1 MKNLDITR
9 YLINISALAVHMF
22 AILSLS
28 TADAGIIGFSIYSFV
43 IGLFCGDCNTLNF
56 YRRNNLKSKNRAFLS
71 ERLII
76 GIICI
81 LIVFL
86 AGIHISI
93 IYIFFG
99 FLIGLLFPQ
108 GRISEEKTFTKI
120 ILDGGI
126 LKIFLS
132 GSVILFN
139 LNIIANEVLLIL
151 STGSIYIAILIYN
164 FNNRMVVIKLNNFN
178 FYDFK
183 SLCYSA
189 LISVPIQIYTSVG
202 ALIYFSYNANPNLG
216 LFYQTEKLLR
226 GLGAT
231 VVALQSSSMSK
242 ISNMN
247 SVSLAVIYVR
257 NLLLKYILF
266 STLLAFMFY
275 SAGQYIFNFFN
286 IVVFDF
292 NYKNSLLL
300 YFCCTSMYI
309 TNLIGIQFLSI
320 YKYTLTFIG
329 SVVFAAI
336 VFLILN
342 QFYSDPIFLISLSE
356 VSVGVFQI
364 ASLYVIL
371 RLIKLKKM

>member
-1 MKNLDITR
+1 MRNLDITR
-9 YLINISALAVHMF
+9 YFINISALAAHMF

-28 TADAGIIGFSIYSFV
+28 IDDAGIIGFSIYSFV

-56 YRRNNLKSKNRAFLS
+56 YRRNNIESKNRAFLS

-76 GIICI
+76 GVICL

-86 AGIHISI
+86 AGIRTST

-99 FLIGLLFPQ
+99 FLVGLFFPQ
-108 GRISEEKTFTKI
+108 GRISQEQIFTKI
-120 ILDGGI
+120 ILYGGI
-126 LKIFLS
+126 LKILLS
-132 GSVILFN
+132 GSVIIFN
-139 LNIIANEVLLIL
+139 LNIIANELLLIL
-151 STGSIYIAILIYN
+151 STASIYIAILIYN
-164 FNNRMVVIKLNNFN
+164 LNKGMIVIKFNNFN

-202 ALIYFSYNANPNLG
+202 ALIYFSYNASPNLG

-242 ISNMN
+242 ISDMN
-247 SVSLAVIYVR
+247 SAPLAIIYVR

-266 STLLAFMFY
+266 STFLAFMFF

-286 IVVFDF
+286 ILVFDF
-292 NYKNSLLL
+292 NYKNLLLL
-300 YFCCTSMYI
+300 YLCCTAMYI

-336 VFLILN
+336 TFLILN

-356 VSVGVFQI
+356 LSVGIYQI

-371 RLIKLKKM
+371 RRVRFKTI

>member
-9 YLINISALAVHMF
+9 YFINISALAVHMF

-28 TADAGIIGFSIYSFV
+28 IDDAGIIGFSIYSFV

-56 YRRNNLKSKNRAFLS
+56 YRRNNIDSKNRAFLS
-71 ERLII
+71 ERSII
-76 GIICI
+76 GVICI

-86 AGIHISI
+86 AGISISF

-99 FLIGLLFPQ
+99 FLVGLFFPQ
-108 GRISEEKTFTKI
+108 GRISHEQTFTKI
-120 ILDGGI
+120 ILHGGI
-126 LKIFLS
+126 LKILLS

-139 LNIIANEVLLIL
+139 LNIIVNELLLIL
-151 STGSIYIAILIYN
+151 STASIYIAILIYN
-164 FNNRMVVIKLNNFN
+164 LSKGMIFIKFNNFN

-183 SLCYSA
+183 SLCYSG

-202 ALIYFSYNANPNLG
+202 ALIYFSYNASPNLG

-231 VVALQSSSMSK
+231 VVSLQSSSMSK
-242 ISNMN
+242 ISDMN
-247 SVSLAVIYVR
+247 SVSLAAIYVR

-266 STLLAFMFY
+266 STLLVFMFY

-286 IVVFDF
+286 IIVFDF

-300 YFCCTSMYI
+300 YLCSTAMYL
-309 TNLIGIQFLSI
+309 TNLIGIQFLSV

-336 VFLILN
+336 TFLILN
-342 QFYSDPIFLISLSE
+342 QFYSDPIFLISISE
-356 VSVGVFQI
+356 LSVGIYQI
-364 ASLYVIL
+364 VSLYVIL
-371 RLIKLKKM
+371 RLIRFKII

>member
-1 MKNLDITR
+1 MQNLDITR
-9 YLINISALAVHMF
+9 YIINIGALAVHMF
-22 AILSLS
+22 AILSLN
-28 TADAGIIGFSIYSFV
+28 TDDAGVIGFSIYSFV

-56 YRRNNLKSKNRAFLS
+56 YRRNNIESKNRAFLS

-76 GIICI
+76 GVICI

-86 AGIHISI
+86 GGIRISI
-93 IYIFFG
+93 SYLFFG

-108 GRISEEKTFTKI
+108 GRISEKQTFTKI
-120 ILDGGI
+120 ILRGGI
-126 LKIFLS
+126 LKIILS
-132 GSVILFN
+132 GSVILFD
-139 LNIIANEVLLIL
+139 LYISVNELLLVL
-151 STGSIYIAILIYN
+151 STASIYIAILIHN
-164 FNNRMVVIKLNNFN
+164 FNNQMIVIKLNNFN
-178 FYDFK
+178 YYDFK

-202 ALIYFSYNANPNLG
+202 ALIYFSYNASPNLG

-242 ISNMN
+242 ISDMN
-247 SVSLAVIYVR
+247 SASLAIIKVR
-257 NLLLKYILF
+257 NLLLKYFLF
-266 STLLAFMFY
+266 STLLAFMFC
-275 SAGQYIFNFFN
+275 SVGQYIFNYFN
-286 IVVFDF
+286 ILAFDF

-300 YFCCTSMYI
+300 YLCCTAMYI

-320 YKYTLTFIG
+320 YKYTFTFIG

-342 QFYSDPIFLISLSE
+342 QFYSNPILLISLSE
-356 VSVGVFQI
+356 LAVGIYQI

-371 RLIKLKKM
+371 SFFKTKKI